1 MKKIEHKTFYDFLAF
16 IFPSREL
23 KSDEKCCIITIET
36 REFLNKQIPAMIIVS
51 ILEKKVSHIVVV
63 G

>member
-1 MKKIEHKTFYDFLAF
+1 M
-16 IFPSREL
+16 

-63 G
+63 GLFVMGGGKGF